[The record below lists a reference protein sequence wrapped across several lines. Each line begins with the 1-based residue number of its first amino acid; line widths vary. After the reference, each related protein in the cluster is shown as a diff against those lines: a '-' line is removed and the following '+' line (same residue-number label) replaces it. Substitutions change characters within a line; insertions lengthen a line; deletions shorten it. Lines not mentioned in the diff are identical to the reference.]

1 MSSHIQPSSIHQS
14 SLIQKP
20 YVQPKLTRV
29 SPLSILPQPRITFV
43 SATPYPLCI
52 LLSSPLS
59 VYASGIF
66 PSLGA
71 PVAAPALL
79 NMLKFPNQLP
89 LFAAF
94 LALCS
99 SSVFCTN
106 RSGLICFPVMV
117 LPISRR
123 GGLGVSTWEFSDE
136 DLASASRSLSRSS
149 APCSDGGAPAP
160 APEGTREEGMLLLPV
175 AALMGMPKKEF
186 RGETSPGEVG
196 EAAAG
201 GARNML
207 VTRLEEGTSDVER
220 R

>member
-1 MSSHIQPSSIHQS
+1 M
-14 SLIQKP
+14 
-20 YVQPKLTRV
+20 
-29 SPLSILPQPRITFV
+29 
-43 SATPYPLCI
+43 
-52 LLSSPLS
+52 
-59 VYASGIF
+59 
-66 PSLGA
+66 
-71 PVAAPALL
+71 
-79 NMLKFPNQLP
+79 
-89 LFAAF
+89 
-94 LALCS
+94 
-99 SSVFCTN
+99 
-106 RSGLICFPVMV
+106 

-136 DLASASRSLSRSS
+136 DLASASRSLSLRSS
-149 APCSDGGAPAP
+149 APAPCSDGGGPAP
-160 APEGTREEGMLLLPV
+160 APEGTREEGLLPAF